1 MVADEAGHD
10 AATSLLGAPRH
21 RHHSSL
27 SDSSLPNSARLT
39 PDSDTSSDIG
49 HGHGINFGIGGDAET
64 YELQDRTIQESSS
77 CAIEMEDDDDDD
89 SDDDEKIKD
98 DEDEGHHDLER
109 GPRPRRTSVSSI
121 ASFQLYTREEERAV
135 VRKFDR
141 RLVMFLAVCYMVSF
155 IDRANIGNARIAGM
169 EDDLQTRPPQPTFYE
184 WALTSFYVAYVAF
197 EWMSLLWRL
206 IPAHV
211 YVSLIVLSWGVISS
225 LQAVAPSYP
234 VLIFLRALL
243 GIGEAGFTGVPF
255 YLSFFFKRH
264 ELAFR
269 TAIFI
274 SAAPLATTF
283 ASSLAWLILKVAEN
297 GPIAPWRLLFLLE
310 GFPSVIIA
318 TIAWSVIPDT
328 PDSATYLTARERR
341 VARLR
346 LRREKV
352 RQKNS
357 HATATTSPPGRPP
370 PSSSSS
376 SLGLKL
382 RDVLSSFADPNAWL
396 TAFMFFLTNMAYS
409 SLPVFLPTILTE
421 MGYTALQA
429 QALTAPPY
437 LVSFLTVLAT
447 ARLSDRHH
455 SRAPFVALPALA
467 SAAGYAVLALAEPL
481 RVPPL
486 LRYLAV
492 YPAAAGFFNVVVVV
506 LAWSIN
512 NEPTTERAGGSG
524 RGGGYGYA
532 LLQAVGQCGPL
543 VGTRLYPDADA
554 PYFAPGMWAC
564 ALAMAAVAALAF
576 LLRCYLARRNR
587 ELDAGDGRP
596 DPEGTEGTEEEARGL
611 VGSGA
616 GGERRRREVR
626 DGFRFM
632 L

>member
-10 AATSLLGAPRH
+10 AAASLLGAPRH

-49 HGHGINFGIGGDAET
+49 HGHGISFGMESGTET
-64 YELQDRTIQESSS
+64 YELQDRTIQESST
-77 CAIEMEDDDDDD
+77 CAIAVEDDDDDD
-89 SDDDEKIKD
+89 DDDEKVKD
-98 DEDEGHHDLER
+98 DEDEGHHDLEG
-109 GPRPRRTSVSSI
+109 GPRPRRASVSSI
-121 ASFQLYTREEERAV
+121 ASFQLYTPEEERAV

-141 RLVMFLAVCYMVSF
+141 RLVVFLAVCYMVSF

-169 EDDLQTRPPQPTFYE
+169 EDDLQTRPPQPTLYE

-274 SAAPLATTF
+274 SAAPLATSF

-352 RQKNS
+352 RQKSS
-357 HATATTSPPGRPP
+357 HSTSPPRP

-376 SLGLKL
+376 SLGLKV

-437 LVSFLTVLAT
+437 FVSFLTVLVT
-447 ARLSDRHH
+447 ARLSDRHQ

-512 NEPTTERAGGSG
+512 NEPSEGGAGAG
-524 RGGGYGYA
+524 RGGGYA

-564 ALAMAAVAALAF
+564 AVAMAAVAALAF
-576 LLRCYLARRNR
+576 LLRWYLARRNR
-587 ELDAGDGRP
+587 ALDVGDGRP